1 MITVLA
7 WSEVC
12 VSDVCIGY
20 ERQCWRGSGR
30 DYAEELALSCAA
42 KIISVASNADPVI
55 RQQAEAFKS
64 TIEQVV
70 LMYLKQ
76 TAKSERTT
84 IYNLVLDAGEMAL
97 AEQIRRL

>member
-1 MITVLA
+1 MFVSGMNGSAGAVLV
-7 WSEVC
+7 ETT
-12 VSDVCIGY
+12 
-20 ERQCWRGSGR
+20 QKRGFT
-30 DYAEELALSCAA
+30 AEELALSCAA
-42 KIISVASNADPVI
+42 KIISVASSADPVI

-84 IYNLVLDAGEMAL
+84 IYNLVLDAGEPAL